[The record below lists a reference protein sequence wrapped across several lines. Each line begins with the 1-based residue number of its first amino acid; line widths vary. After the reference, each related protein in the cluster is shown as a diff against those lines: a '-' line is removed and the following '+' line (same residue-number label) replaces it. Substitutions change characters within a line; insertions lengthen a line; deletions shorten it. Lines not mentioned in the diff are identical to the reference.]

1 MDLRKKA
8 EELSCKHKCGDCG
21 LACSNIREAVIE
33 MAQWKERKMIDKAV
47 EWLQKR
53 VFAGG
58 DTTFYD
64 DFKSYMEG

>member
-1 MDLRKKA
+1 
-8 EELSCKHKCGDCG
+8 
-21 LACSNIREAVIE
+21 
-33 MAQWKERKMIDKAV
+33 MIDKAV